1 MVTLAMTAP
10 RSTFLDSAVDRRRE
24 PPWKAD
30 GDDSPVP
37 FLSARR
43 VEKGRQALGHL
54 ADLLDRP
61 TDRLRRSIQVQDQA
75 IPQTF
80 GGLQAVRPPGDHP
93 RLVVDPLHRRT
104 RLMRFKVVQDLRLPA
119 VVGLEERAEVQP
131 KPFGLIAES
140 PQPPRGCGAVR
151 GRVEDLLE
159 PETDPVQ
166 LPQRGDL
173 LEQALQRLLLL
184 GRQARGVTA
193 EGPHLRAERLPLGLG
208 QLRFV
213 LTGQFFRSA
222 STTSLNFLAT
232 WNRSVTARLCFSRSA
247 HAAG

>member
-1 MVTLAMTAP
+1 MSELA
-10 RSTFLDSAVDRRRE
+10 RCS
-24 PPWKAD
+24 
-30 GDDSPVP
+30 
-37 FLSARR
+37 LSARR

-61 TDRLRRSIQVQDQA
+61 TDRLRRPIQVQDQA
-75 IPQTF
+75 IPQTL

-119 VVGLEERAEVQP
+119 VVGREERAEVQP

-184 GRQARGVTA
+184 GCQARGVTA

-208 QLRFV
+208 QLCQWTRT
-213 LTGQFFRSA
+213 LTRLLNPNCYEPEAPFAGRSPPRSPMIA
-222 STTSLNFLAT
+222 SST
-232 WNRSVTARLCFSRSA
+232 
-247 HAAG
+247 